1 MPAMSGFDDGIE
13 KIAQDWALGAFAV
26 AHPAA
31 SARGVIHFGGGRV
44 AVVGRIAE
52 ADDDGHAALDRE
64 RAGVLLRDRLQEE
77 RGLKWFS
84 VWAFERIG

>member
-1 MPAMSGFDDGIE
+1 MPAMPGADGRIE
-13 KIAQDWALGAFAV
+13 EVAQDGAFFAFAV
-26 AHPAA
+26 ANPA
-31 SARGVIHFGGGRV
+31 SGARFIHFGGGLV

-64 RAGVLLRDRLQEE
+64 REGVLLCDRLQEE

-84 VWAFERIG
+84 VWAF